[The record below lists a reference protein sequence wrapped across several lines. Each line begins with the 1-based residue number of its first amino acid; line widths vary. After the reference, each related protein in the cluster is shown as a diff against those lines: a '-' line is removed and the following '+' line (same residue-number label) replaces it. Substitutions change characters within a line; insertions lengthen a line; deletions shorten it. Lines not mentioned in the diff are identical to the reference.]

1 MPTMDW
7 NARIEAA
14 FRGADH
20 APDDDVVLELAQHAE
35 AMYAAAR
42 ADGCTQT
49 EAEQRVNEQ
58 IERWRVETASLQ
70 RRSRR
75 APAVEPPA
83 STSSRV
89 SGLPQDL
96 KYAMRLL
103 HRQPRFAL
111 LVVLTMA
118 LGIGAATAL
127 FSVTYAVLLRP
138 LPWPAGDRI
147 IQLKET
153 RGGNPPRFQS
163 FTNAAWLA
171 WRDGATT
178 IDGLAAWSQRTVT
191 LGGAGDPERIRI
203 TTGSAGLFQV
213 LGARPLV
220 GALFA
225 EKDESSPVVV
235 LSEGL
240 WRGRFGADL
249 DVLGSVVHLDGQPYT
264 VIGVL
269 SEAFAFPDRQA
280 RAVVPFSVRPAVN
293 NSLSMFNA
301 IARLKTGVAPAQAA
315 AEATGRARFAP
326 DTGMTT
332 MAVFGKNGPIDIRAA
347 RLRDALAADVRQP
360 LIVLLAAVI
369 LLLVAATAN
378 VASLQLAR
386 GTSRRQELAIRAA
399 LGAGGARVIRQLV
412 IESIVL
418 ASLGGAGGV
427 ALAWLLN
434 AAMPA
439 LLPADFPR
447 VDDLHIDRV
456 VLAFAG
462 AVSIGSGVAFGLAPA
477 LRRIDLVDSLSEE
490 SGGSA
495 GGPSRTA
502 RVRLVIMAGQVAIA
516 CVLLLGASLL
526 GRSFLALLRAD
537 RGFDP
542 RNVIT
547 ARLSLPG
554 SMVTPERRF
563 EIVSRVLERLS
574 AHPGVRQAAFTSE
587 MPLTPGGS
595 TAAFTMRSRAA
606 DGTPVQAQ
614 ASPRIVSAEFFGALG
629 MRLVAGRG
637 FTPADTD
644 TSEPVVVVNQAF
656 ARRYLG
662 ENPLGVRLPL
672 AGYGRPNEVPMET
685 TVVGVVEDVRYL
697 GASTTSLP
705 ELYYSYRQIRAGLP
719 VPVVTLTVRT
729 DGDLAPLAQAIDS
742 AVRETDPTLVAESI
756 VTMEDRLMTTLAR
769 PRLYAVLLGGFA
781 ACALAIAAVGLFGA
795 LSYSVAQ
802 RSRELA
808 VRSALGAGRLDI
820 VWLIVR
826 QAFGV
831 TVAGL
836 AAGVLASMWLT
847 RAISSQLYGITTR
860 DAATYTAVAL
870 ALVIIAAVAC
880 VVPARRAASLDPVKV
895 LRAN

>member
-1 MPTMDW
+1 MDW
-7 NARIEAA
+7 TSRIRAGFGGAA
-14 FRGADH
+14 N
-20 APDDDVVLELAQHAE
+20 APDDDVVLELAQHAA
-35 AMYAAAR
+35 AMYATAR
-42 ADGCTQT
+42 AEGCTQT
-49 EAEQRVNEQ
+49 EAEQRVDEQ
-58 IERWRVETASLQ
+58 IERWRVESASLR

-83 STSSRV
+83 VASSRV
-89 SGLPQDL
+89 SGLAQDL
-96 KYAMRLL
+96 KYAMRLI

-127 FSVTYAVLLRP
+127 FSVTYGVLLRP

-163 FTNAAWLA
+163 FTNASWLA

-203 TTGSAGLFQV
+203 TAASAGLFQV

-235 LSEGL
+235 LSEGV
-240 WRGRFGADL
+240 WRGRFGADPN
-249 DVLGSVVHLDGQPYT
+249 VLGSVVHLDGQPYI

-269 SEAFAFPDRQA
+269 PEAFAFPDRQA
-280 RAVVPFSVRPAVN
+280 RAVVPFAVRPAVN
-293 NSLSMFNA
+293 NYLSMFNA
-301 IARLKTGVAPAQAA
+301 IARLKADVAPVQAA

-332 MAVFGKNGPIDIRAA
+332 MAVFGKNGPIEIRAA
-347 RLRDALAADVRQP
+347 RLRDALTADVRQP
-360 LIVLLAAVI
+360 LVVLLAAVI

-386 GTSRRQELAIRAA
+386 GTSRRRELAIRAA
-399 LGAGGARVIRQLV
+399 LGAGGARVIRQLM
-412 IESIVL
+412 IENLVP
-418 ASLGGAGGV
+418 ASLGGAAGV
-427 ALAWLLN
+427 AVAWLLN
-434 AAMPA
+434 AAMPG

-447 VDDLHIDRV
+447 IDDLRIDRV
-456 VLAFAG
+456 VLSFAV
-462 AVSIGSGVAFGLAPA
+462 AVSIVSGVAFGLAPA
-477 LRRIDLVDSLSEE
+477 LRLRRINLVDSLSEE
-490 SGGSA
+490 GGGSV
-495 GGPSRTA
+495 GSPSRTA
-502 RVRLVIMAGQVAIA
+502 RARLVIMAGQVAIA
-516 CVLLLGASLL
+516 YVLLLGASLL
-526 GRSFLALLRAD
+526 GQSFLALLRAD

-554 SMVTPERRF
+554 SMFTPERRF
-563 EIVSRVLERLS
+563 AIVSGVLDRLS

-587 MPLTPGGS
+587 LPLTPGGS
-595 TAAFTMRSRAA
+595 TAAFTMRSPAA
-606 DGTPVQAQ
+606 GGATVQAQ
-614 ASPRIVSAEFFGALG
+614 ASPRIVSSELFAALD
-629 MRLVAGRG
+629 MHLVAGRG
-637 FTPADTD
+637 LTQSDTG
-644 TSEPVVVVNQAF
+644 TSEPIVVVNQAF

-662 ENPLGVRLPL
+662 ENPLGAKLPL
-672 AGYGRPNEVPMET
+672 AGYARPNEAPMET

-705 ELYYSYRQIRAGLP
+705 ELYYSYRQIRGGLP

-729 DGDLAPLAQAIDS
+729 DGEVAPIAQAIRA
-742 AVRETDPTLVAESI
+742 AVREADPALVAESI
-756 VTMEDRLMTTLAR
+756 VTMEERLMMTLAR

-781 ACALAIAAVGLFGA
+781 ACALAIAAIGLFGA

-808 VRSALGAGRLDI
+808 VRSALGARRIDI
-820 VWLIVR
+820 ARLIVR
-826 QAFGV
+826 QALGV
-831 TVAGL
+831 IVAGL
-836 AAGVLASMWLT
+836 AAGLLASMWLT
-847 RAISSQLYGITTR
+847 STIASQLYGISTR
-860 DAATYTAVAL
+860 DATTYVAVPL
-870 ALVIIAAVAC
+870 ALVIVSAVAC
-880 VVPARRAASLDPVKV
+880 VVPARRAATLDPLKI